1 MSAFYELVG
10 RIVVGFVRVRFR
22 RQLRIAAAVAV
33 AATVGIGY
41 LLASRDVE
49 EG

>member
-1 MSAFYELVG
+1 MTVLYTVIGRLV
-10 RIVVGFVRVRFR
+10 VALVRLRFR

-33 AATVGIGY
+33 AATLVAGY
-41 LLASRDVE
+41 LVASREAE